1 MLEILII
8 VPLIGSFFL
17 LFINK
22 NNKKLI
28 RLTALWT
35 SLITFFLSVILWLSY
50 DYFSPKLQFITN
62 VSWLESLNMSFCLGI
77 DSISLLFI
85 VLTTFIFPLCILSS
99 WSNIKRNFK
108 EYMITFLIM
117 ESFLL
122 LVFCLIDLLLFYVF
136 FESIL
141 IPMFLIV
148 GIWGSRSRK
157 IRASYMLFFY
167 TLFGSI
173 FMLLAILILFL
184 DTGTTDYQLLLVSDI
199 SPFKQKLL

>member
-8 VPLIGSFFL
+8 VPLIGSFLL

-28 RLTALWT
+28 RLTSLWT

-62 VSWLESLNMSFCLGI
+62 VFWLESLNMSFCLGI

-99 WSNIKRNFK
+99 
-108 EYMITFLIM
+108 
-117 ESFLL
+117 
-122 LVFCLIDLLLFYVF
+122 
-136 FESIL
+136 
-141 IPMFLIV
+141 
-148 GIWGSRSRK
+148 
-157 IRASYMLFFY
+157 
-167 TLFGSI
+167 
-173 FMLLAILILFL
+173 
-184 DTGTTDYQLLLVSDI
+184 
-199 SPFKQKLL
+199 

>member
-8 VPLIGSFFL
+8 VPLIGSFLL

-35 SLITFFLSVILWLSY
+35 SLMTFFLSVILWLSY

-122 LVFCLIDLLLFYVF
+122 LVFCLLDLLLFYVF

>member
-8 VPLIGSFFL
+8 VPLIGSFLL

-28 RLTALWT
+28 RLTSLWT

-62 VSWLESLNMSFCLGI
+62 VFWLESLNMSFCLGI

-122 LVFCLIDLLLFYVF
+122 LVFCLLDLLLFYVF

>member
-8 VPLIGSFFL
+8 VPLIGSFLL

-99 WSNIKRNFK
+99 
-108 EYMITFLIM
+108 
-117 ESFLL
+117 
-122 LVFCLIDLLLFYVF
+122 
-136 FESIL
+136 
-141 IPMFLIV
+141 
-148 GIWGSRSRK
+148 
-157 IRASYMLFFY
+157 
-167 TLFGSI
+167 
-173 FMLLAILILFL
+173 
-184 DTGTTDYQLLLVSDI
+184 
-199 SPFKQKLL
+199 

>member
-28 RLTALWT
+28 ILTALWT

-99 WSNIKRNFK
+99 
-108 EYMITFLIM
+108 
-117 ESFLL
+117 
-122 LVFCLIDLLLFYVF
+122 
-136 FESIL
+136 
-141 IPMFLIV
+141 
-148 GIWGSRSRK
+148 
-157 IRASYMLFFY
+157 
-167 TLFGSI
+167 
-173 FMLLAILILFL
+173 
-184 DTGTTDYQLLLVSDI
+184 
-199 SPFKQKLL
+199 

>member
-8 VPLIGSFFL
+8 VPLIGSFLL

-28 RLTALWT
+28 RLTSLWT

-99 WSNIKRNFK
+99 
-108 EYMITFLIM
+108 
-117 ESFLL
+117 
-122 LVFCLIDLLLFYVF
+122 
-136 FESIL
+136 
-141 IPMFLIV
+141 
-148 GIWGSRSRK
+148 
-157 IRASYMLFFY
+157 
-167 TLFGSI
+167 
-173 FMLLAILILFL
+173 
-184 DTGTTDYQLLLVSDI
+184 
-199 SPFKQKLL
+199 